1 MITLI
6 KNIIKDKFRLNTK
19 SYPVKIDANNHTMQ
33 EGHTTDFSIPGYK
46 ATLNE
51 LFVLFQTDK
60 ASIYQ
65 NVVLDKKKNKYR
77 RALMSGHNY
86 APFYEKYLKQK
97 KDDIKNIIEI
107 GSWEGSGLASLYFY
121 FRNAVIYG
129 LDITFRFNNIYADR
143 VKRIICDQTKSNDI
157 KNFILSH
164 DLNNKIEVVIDD
176 GLHKD
181 EAILTSFNEI
191 FLNMSSGGMYF
202 VEDLSKEMAPKSYD
216 FFMKLGKDRKD
227 NINGFISESVMSAV
241 DKVDIFKSER
251 EMSNSVQMY
260 LVMISKR

>member
-1 MITLI
+1 MLNTI
-6 KNIIKDKFRLNTK
+6 KKFIRNKFRFNTK
-19 SYPVKIDANNHTMQ
+19 SYPIKIDAKNHIMQ

-65 NVVLDKKKNKYR
+65 NVVLDKEKNKFR

-86 APFYEKYLKQK
+86 GPFYEKYLKQK
-97 KDDIKNIIEI
+97 KDEVKNIIEI

-143 VKRIICDQTKSNDI
+143 VKRIICDQTKSDEI
-157 KNFILSH
+157 KNFIKKH
-164 DLNNKIEVVIDD
+164 ELNGKIDVVIDD

-181 EAILTSFNEI
+181 EGILTSFNEI
-191 FLNMSSGGMYF
+191 FSNMSTGGIYF
-202 VEDLSKEMAPKSYD
+202 VEDLAKEMAPKSYD
-216 FFMKLGKDRKD
+216 FFMKLGEDKKND
-227 NINGFISESVMSAV
+227 INGLISQNVLSVV

-251 EMSNSVQMY
+251 EQSNSFQMY
-260 LVMISKR
+260 LIMISKK